1 MSHVTKPI
9 GQKTKSQALLR
20 EIGDGSGEADAKGGR
35 NMEDPFHQVRKQVV
49 SMLATCERQQ
59 TKWGEARRRKPVR
72 HDE

>member
-1 MSHVTKPI
+1 MTWHVFDNPLANFA
-9 GQKTKSQALLR
+9 SRVFCAC
-20 EIGDGSGEADAKGGR
+20 AR